1 MRTLVLSCVVYF
13 FSLPVV
19 ADTLS
24 LQAVT
29 RCPYICDIKS
39 DKKGILIDITNYIFT
54 RAGHKV
60 DYQTHPWARVVNA
73 ASKGSIDGII
83 GATRKNVP
91 DLLFPQHA
99 LMLSKIEFFVRYD
112 ETWQYKGLASL
123 FKKRIGVIN
132 NLSYGK
138 MDSYIR
144 KYTSN
149 PRRILIISG
158 KRTLS
163 RSTNMLK
170 AKRIGAI
177 LEDKMVMGYFLKQQ
191 NLQDRIKPA
200 GGVSGENM
208 YVAFSPLRPYAQKYT
223 DLVSAALAKDDV
235 KQKMKEILASYQLPT
250 IH

>member
-1 MRTLVLSCVVYF
+1 MRCGFLSLVIYL

-19 ADTLS
+19 AETVS

-29 RCPYICDIKS
+29 RCPYVCDIKS
-39 DKKGILIDITNYIFT
+39 DKKGILIDITDYIFT
-54 RAGHKV
+54 RAGYKV
-60 DYQTHPWARVVNA
+60 NYQIHPWARVVNA
-73 ASKGSIDGII
+73 VNKGNIDGII

-99 LMLSKIEFFVRYD
+99 LMLSKIEFFVRHN

-144 KYTSN
+144 KYTKN

-163 RSTNMLK
+163 RSTNMLQ
-170 AKRIGAI
+170 AKRIGAV
-177 LEDKMVMGYFLKQQ
+177 LEDKIVMSYFLKQQ
-191 NLQDRIKPA
+191 GLQSKIQPA
-200 GGVSGENM
+200 GGVSGENI
-208 YVAFSPLRPYAQKYT
+208 YIAFSPLRPYAQKYT
-223 DLVSAALAKDDV
+223 DLVSTSLEENDV
-235 KQKMKEILASYQLPT
+235 QHKMKEILAAYQLSSEN
-250 IH
+250 